1 MRRLWADARP
11 ASARACHDPALL
23 HNTWCHPPHTPRLM
37 AGTPGSSVLQRRAW
51 QLEAA
56 PVHDSAT
63 MDSGPSRSAVEQ
75 TSMET
80 VRRVR
85 ATSGEASGAESLL
98 SQLLLRAER
107 AGVAAPPRSTG
118 TSFAD
123 EMQRGAQLRALSTLD
138 AGRIRTML
146 GWVEE
151 YQRAGGDQ
159 LNPFFISLNSPHDV
173 DTSQRNASAL
183 EGLAEYMRRS
193 GSRATGM
200 LGKTLRSDSIQT
212 VLGTARTVREVTG
225 RGGIIIAGED
235 YTSTRV
241 FKSMRRDDGPSGVR
255 ASQRALRALYFQRAL
270 ENGYDIMSAEGER
283 RWAAGLVAHN
293 ALLRGGEV
301 GRVER
306 RDFSADHGLTFSQIE
321 WRKPCAASSWLAWL
335 VLWVLAIKDQNHRN
349 ARQPI
354 LIRQRRAV
362 KPNEADDMC
371 AYWALFR
378 VYLRCVGCTPPPE
391 GRIDP
396 GHEMAQAPVF
406 AHESGEAFDTDDAQT
421 IFRDI
426 AAAAGEDPME
436 FGARSARAGG
446 ATDLRDVMGAEAIP
460 LIKQRGRWGSDIA
473 EIYQRALAGQ
483 QLQGS
488 ARMGDATDTDVET
501 MVSLSGWRQRR

>member
-1 MRRLWADARP
+1 
-11 ASARACHDPALL
+11 
-23 HNTWCHPPHTPRLM
+23 
-37 AGTPGSSVLQRRAW
+37 
-51 QLEAA
+51 
-56 PVHDSAT
+56 
-63 MDSGPSRSAVEQ
+63 
-75 TSMET
+75 
-80 VRRVR
+80 
-85 ATSGEASGAESLL
+85 
-98 SQLLLRAER
+98 
-107 AGVAAPPRSTG
+107 
-118 TSFAD
+118 
-123 EMQRGAQLRALSTLD
+123 
-138 AGRIRTML
+138 
-146 GWVEE
+146 
-151 YQRAGGDQ
+151 
-159 LNPFFISLNSPHDV
+159 
-173 DTSQRNASAL
+173 
-183 EGLAEYMRRS
+183 
-193 GSRATGM
+193 
-200 LGKTLRSDSIQT
+200 
-212 VLGTARTVREVTG
+212 VTG